1 MTNAEKYKEVF
12 GFFPDYGNCPADDCI
27 ECPCVRKDSMG
38 NTLCYARESHT
49 TYDWWQEEYK
59 GNDTVKVEV
68 TEVHTFA
75 KPDDVSDID
84 FPSVSSEDK

>member
-12 GFFPDYGNCPADDCI
+12 GMPADSDLCPTVDCTM
-27 ECPCVRKDSMG
+27 CPVASRDSNGCMSCTGSQCV
-38 NTLCYARESHT
+38 
-49 TYDWWQEEYK
+49 DWWSQEYK

-75 KPDDVSDID
+75 KPDEVNNLD
-84 FPSVSSEDK
+84 FPNSSSENK

>member
-12 GFFPDYGNCPADDCI
+12 GFLPDCGNCPTEWCG
-27 ECPCVRKDSMG
+27 ECPITPKDCLK
-38 NTLCYARESHT
+38 TF
-49 TYDWWQEEYK
+49 DWWNEEYK

-75 KPDDVSDID
+75 KPDDVSGID

>member
-12 GFFPDYGNCPADDCI
+12 GLTPDTGSCPTELCS
-27 ECPCVRKDSMG
+27 ECPGHVDDNFNC
-38 NTLCYARESHT
+38 TC
-49 TYDWWQEEYK
+49 DWWNEEYK

-84 FPSVSSEDK
+84 FPSLSSEDK

>member
-1 MTNAEKYKEVF
+1 MTNAEKYIEVF
-12 GFFPDYGNCPADDCI
+12 GFPPDTGNCPTEDCNQ
-27 ECPCVRKDSMG
+27 CPCKQIDNNGHLACVGISVS
-38 NTLCYARESHT
+38 E
-49 TYDWWQEEYK
+49 WWDEEYK

-75 KPDDVSDID
+75 KPDDVSGID